1 MGMKLGEQ
9 AIARVLGILACAGF
23 ICVGIGFAGIALTE
37 ALRPSLTLAGAAAL
51 TAFLL
56 LLVPA
61 CVVLLYGRRPA
72 GRDNTKS
79 SDSVLSAIAH
89 IARERPLLAM
99 LGAALFG
106 AAEVLLNSRKKKK

>member
-1 MGMKLGEQ
+1 MKLGEQ
-9 AIARVLGILACAGF
+9 AIARILGILACAGF
-23 ICVGIGFAGIALTE
+23 IWVGIGFGGVALTV
-37 ALRPSLTLAGAAAL
+37 ALSPYLGLAGAAAL

-72 GRDNTKS
+72 TEASTRS
-79 SDSVLSAIAH
+79 SESILSAIAH
-89 IARERPLLAM
+89 IAKERPLLAM